1 MEYYFNV
8 GGKTLFNKMLHFMFF
23 NLGYFRIRFCFKSHS
38 TTTSKTLSQEK
49 KACSNSPPGNY
60 TNYISSFLLRKHC
73 SCILFCMFQRT
84 TINCCLKASPLV
96 GQPQPLPVMLLGST
110 YLKAL
115 TPKLIYC

>member
-60 TNYISSFLLRKHC
+60 STPTTSLLFYSENTVVV
-73 SCILFCMFQRT
+73 SCFVCY
-84 TINCCLKASPLV
+84 K
-96 GQPQPLPVMLLGST
+96 GLL
-110 YLKAL
+110 
-115 TPKLIYC
+115 